1 MAIFLLYWIFSS
13 LYVMG
18 MNYYTANEKF
28 NIIDLIGSILFG
40 WLVMPISL
48 GTARSYGLDKA
59 RRELQENN

>member
-28 NIIDLIGSILFG
+28 KTTDLIGSILLG

>member
-1 MAIFLLYWIFSS
+1 
-13 LYVMG
+13 MG

>member
-1 MAIFLLYWIFSS
+1 
-13 LYVMG
+13 MG

-28 NIIDLIGSILFG
+28 NITDLIGSILLG
-40 WLVMPISL
+40 WFVMPISL